1 MKVLDSFRV
10 DHADDDEVF
19 TATAKLGKVVADDM
33 MTIDAMLISRLCERF
48 ACYTLSF
55 GVFITRAKTE
65 LNRSARGVYLRV
77 EY

>member
-1 MKVLDSFRV
+1 MKALDSFRV
-10 DHADDDEVF
+10 DQVDDEVF
-19 TATAKLGKVVADDM
+19 NATAKLGKVVADD